1 MSYLRRFNRRVH
13 SITPSRSTPHLQG
26 DNAVVKEHVTQP
38 TCPLEIKVELLLEL
52 MGLVAARLGR
62 LADAESSSEKRA
74 ECLKA
79 LDIVLDK
86 RFQFDPD
93 DRGQVEALT
102 AEFDSYA
109 EILKRKLQRV
119 EESARATR

>member
-1 MSYLRRFNRRVH
+1 MDS
-13 SITPSRSTPHLQG
+13 
-26 DNAVVKEHVTQP
+26 QP

-62 LADAESSSEKRA
+62 LADAEPSPENRA

-79 LDIVLDK
+79 LDIVLDR
-86 RFQFDPD
+86 RFQFNVD
-93 DRGQVEALT
+93 DRGQVEELT

-119 EESARATR
+119 EESARTTG